1 MTKTKILPAVDQR
14 VAVAEIARAWSQTI
28 DSLLNTANLLFTYS
42 QQANWRAIREQ
53 LQVDGVMGA
62 SVISMMLSI
71 GRDPRLH
78 QPSIKQLL
86 PPSYNTLY
94 LLTKLDD
101 AVIDAK
107 IKDDA
112 LTPALTVQEV
122 RAWSNQKVSSNGN
135 TAPNPSKDKFVLHL
149 PNKFGTRDKDRLLK
163 LLQSVAKQFPGV
175 EVA

>member
-1 MTKTKILPAVDQR
+1 MTKTKILPTVYHF
-14 VAVAEIARAWSQTI
+14 VAVTEIARTWSQTI
-28 DSLLNTANLLFTYS
+28 DSLLNTANLLFAYS

-62 SVISMMLSI
+62 SVISMMLGI

-78 QPSIKQLL
+78 KPSVKKLL

-101 AVIDAK
+101 DTIYAK
-107 IKDDA
+107 IKGDA

-122 RAWSNQKVSSNGN
+122 RAWSISGGSSKGATTRASNRIVLQL
-135 TAPNPSKDKFVLHL
+135 PDKFGAHE
-149 PNKFGTRDKDRLLK
+149 KSK
-163 LLQSVAKQFPGV
+163 LTKQLEELAQQYPGV
-175 EVA
+175 MVQQ